1 MIRRYADLEQLKSF
15 DERFRYLMLNSSVG
29 RSTFGFDRWL
39 NQRFYASS
47 EWKWA
52 RRFVI
57 DRDRGCDLG
66 IAGHEIHRDLM
77 VHHMNP
83 VTMDNIVNGD
93 EWILDPEY
101 LITTQ
106 HRTHNA
112 IHFGDE
118 SLLPRSHVERR
129 PGDTRLW

>member
-1 MIRRYADLEQLKSF
+1 MNRRYSDLEDLRTF
-15 DERFRYLMLNSSVG
+15 EERFRYLMLGGNVG

-39 NQRFYASS
+39 NQRFYSS
-47 EWKWA
+47 REWKWA
-52 RRFVI
+52 REFVI

-66 IAGHEIHRDLM
+66 VPGHSIHRELL

-83 VTMDNIVNGD
+83 ITVGDIVHGE
-93 EWILDPEY
+93 EWLTDPEF

-106 HRTHNA
+106 LRTHNA

-118 SLLPRSHVERR
+118 SLLPRRYIERR